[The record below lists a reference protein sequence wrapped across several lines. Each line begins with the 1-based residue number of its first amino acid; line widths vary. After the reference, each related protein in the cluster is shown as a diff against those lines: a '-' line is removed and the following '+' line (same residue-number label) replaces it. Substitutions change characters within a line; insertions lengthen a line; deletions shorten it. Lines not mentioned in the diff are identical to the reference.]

1 MGNRFLSLKIPTD
14 FTSEELR
21 EAIKKSL
28 RIQDFRWQ
36 IEKQS
41 LDARKRQDIHWQL
54 QLIVHSDE
62 IQENEYS
69 PTPVLE
75 IPYAKR
81 KEKIAIIGS
90 GPAGFFS
97 AYCLQKAGFSCTI
110 FERGSELS
118 IRANQITD
126 FERKQDFNPEGNY
139 AFGEGGAGSFSDGKL
154 SSRSKHIKAEKAFVI
169 DTYIQ
174 AGAPEEISY
183 LSKPHLGSDNLKIII
198 KNLRNQFLKLGG
210 KILFTTKIEDIS
222 KTKTKEL
229 CLQTQDKEY
238 LFDYLIVA
246 SGHSAYD
253 TYKMLIK
260 KGFAF
265 RPKAFAIGFRAE
277 HLQKTIN
284 LAQWGSEKLAGLKAA
299 DYALTYKAK
308 NGGAVY
314 SFCMCPG
321 GRIIPATAFAKSN
334 IVNGMSN
341 YSRNGKYAN
350 AAIVAALDL
359 RKHLGQDLTA
369 LEALDWLKKLEEEF
383 YADSSS
389 YDTAGCTI
397 KAFVKGKTEN
407 VSATSFPFS
416 LYESDIMH
424 KMPFDISTNIKEAL
438 IDFSKK
444 IRNYDSG
451 NLIGLET
458 KTSSPIQAIRTK
470 DHLFEGEENVF
481 ICGEASGF
489 SGGIISSAADGV
501 KTAMHLINM
510 I

>member
-1 MGNRFLSLKIPTD
+1 MGNRFLSLKLPTD
-14 FTSEELR
+14 FSTEELR
-21 EAIKKSL
+21 EEIKKNLGLS
-28 RIQDFRWQ
+28 DFRWQ

-54 QLIVHSDE
+54 HLIVHSDE
-62 IQENEYS
+62 IQENEFS
-69 PTPVLE
+69 PAPALE
-75 IPYAKR
+75 IPYKKR
-81 KEKIAIIGS
+81 KEKIVIIGS

-110 FERGSELS
+110 FDRGSE
-118 IRANQITD
+118 IDDRANHIKD
-126 FERKQDFNPEGNY
+126 FERKQDFNAEGNY

-169 DTYIQ
+169 DSYIQ
-174 AGAPEEISY
+174 AGAPEEIRY

-198 KNLRNQFLKLGG
+198 KNLRNQFLELGG
-210 KILFTTKIEDIS
+210 EIHFNTKLENIEKSNNNNLLTI
-222 KTKTKEL
+222 
-229 CLQTQDKEY
+229 QTEKKEY
-238 LFDYLIVA
+238 VFDYLIIA

-253 TYKMLIK
+253 TYEMLIK

-284 LAQWGSEKLAGLKAA
+284 QAQWGQEELAGVKAA
-299 DYALTYKAK
+299 DYALTYKTK

-341 YSRNGKYAN
+341 YNRSGKYAN
-350 AAIVAALDL
+350 AAIVSALDL
-359 RKHLGQDLTA
+359 RKHLGQDLKAIDA
-369 LEALDWLKKLEEEF
+369 LNWLKNLEEQF
-383 YADSSS
+383 YADTSS
-389 YDTAGCTI
+389 YDTAACTI
-397 KAFVKGKTEN
+397 KAFIKGKTEN
-407 VSATSFPFS
+407 AKATSFPFS

-424 KMPFDISTNIKEAL
+424 KMPFGISSNIKEAL

-444 IRNYDSG
+444 IRNFDTG

-458 KTSSPIQAIRTK
+458 KTGCRRCAGLI
-470 DHLFEGEENVF
+470 
-481 ICGEASGF
+481 
-489 SGGIISSAADGV
+489 GGLSRVAGP
-501 KTAMHLINM
+501 
-510 I
+510 